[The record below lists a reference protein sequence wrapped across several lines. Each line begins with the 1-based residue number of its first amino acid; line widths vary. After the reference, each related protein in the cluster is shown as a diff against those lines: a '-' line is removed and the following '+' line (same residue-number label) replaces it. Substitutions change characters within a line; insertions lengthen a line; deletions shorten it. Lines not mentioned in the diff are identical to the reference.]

1 MWSSDSLQRFLFE
14 GGAVRGE
21 IVHLDATWCAVLE
34 RHDYPPVVRDLL
46 GQFMAA
52 GALLSATLKFSGSL
66 IMQVQAQG
74 PVNLLV
80 IECTSQRTMRATAQW
95 SSVPMDSSL
104 DSLFDNGRLIMT
116 LDPEK
121 GKERYQGIVE
131 LRGRNVA
138 EVLQNYLTR
147 SEQLD
152 TRLWLTSNDSRAAG
166 MLLQKL
172 PDRETDDED
181 IWRRVVHLGT
191 TVTDKELLRLGARD
205 IMHRL
210 FHEEDIRVFDPV
222 PIRFSCSC
230 SRDRVVDVLKMLGQ
244 EEVDSILQDE
254 GVVDVNCEFCNQNYV
269 FDKVDVEQLF
279 SSEIIKNISSTIH

>member
-1 MWSSDSLQRFLFE
+1 LLQRFLFE

-52 GALLSATLKFSGSL
+52 GALLAATLKFSGSL

-80 IECTSQRTMRATAQW
+80 IECTSNGTMRATAQW
-95 SSVPMDSSL
+95 SSVPMDPSL
-104 DSLFDNGRLIMT
+104 DSLFDNGRLIIT

-131 LRGRNVA
+131 LTGRSVA
-138 EVLQNYLTR
+138 EVLQNYLER
-147 SEQLD
+147 SEQID
-152 TRLWLTSNDSRAAG
+152 TRLWLTASDSRVAG

-181 IWRRVVHLGT
+181 IWRRVVHLGR
-191 TVTDKELLRLGARD
+191 TVTDEELLTLGARD

-210 FHEEDIRVFDPV
+210 FHEEDIRVFDPE

-244 EEVDSILQDE
+244 EEVGGILEDE

-279 SSEIIKNISSTIH
+279 SSEIIKNISPTIH

>member
-14 GGAVRGE
+14 EGTVRGE

-66 IMQVQAQG
+66 IMQVQTQG

-80 IECTSQRTMRATAQW
+80 IECTSKRTMRATAQW
-95 SSVPMDSSL
+95 SSLPMDSSL
-104 DSLFDNGRLIMT
+104 DSLFANGRLIIT
-116 LDPEK
+116 LDPEQ

-131 LRGRNVA
+131 LTGRNVA
-138 EVLQNYLTR
+138 EVLQNYLAR

-152 TRLWLTSNDSRAAG
+152 TRLWLTANDSRAAG

-172 PDRETDDED
+172 PDRQTDDED
-181 IWRRVVHLGT
+181 IWRRVVHLAKRSRTRNCSDSAQGISCT
-191 TVTDKELLRLGARD
+191 ACFMRKIYGYLIRNRYDSVAHAPAIVLL
-205 IMHRL
+205 M
-210 FHEEDIRVFDPV
+210 
-222 PIRFSCSC
+222 
-230 SRDRVVDVLKMLGQ
+230 
-244 EEVDSILQDE
+244 
-254 GVVDVNCEFCNQNYV
+254 Y
-269 FDKVDVEQLF
+269 
-279 SSEIIKNISSTIH
+279 

>member
-138 EVLQNYLTR
+138 EVLQNYLT
-147 SEQLD
+147 
-152 TRLWLTSNDSRAAG
+152 
-166 MLLQKL
+166 
-172 PDRETDDED
+172 
-181 IWRRVVHLGT
+181 
-191 TVTDKELLRLGARD
+191 
-205 IMHRL
+205 
-210 FHEEDIRVFDPV
+210 
-222 PIRFSCSC
+222 
-230 SRDRVVDVLKMLGQ
+230 
-244 EEVDSILQDE
+244 ILM
-254 GVVDVNCEFCNQNYV
+254 N
-269 FDKVDVEQLF
+269 
-279 SSEIIKNISSTIH
+279 

>member
-74 PVNLLV
+74 PVKLLV

-104 DSLFDNGRLIMT
+104 DTLFDNGRLIIT

-152 TRLWLTSNDSRAAG
+152 TRLWLTSSDSRAAG

-181 IWRRVVHLGT
+181 IWRRVVHLGA

-279 SSEIIKNISSTIH
+279 SSEIIKNISPTIH